1 MKTKTYTSKTL
12 SYYYTYKLFVRTR
25 LNYGHII
32 NPTIKASATKLKG
45 FNTMLLLQLLVLLE
59 EHHKLNCTM
68 NLALNYLNSGDG

>member
-1 MKTKTYTSKTL
+1 M
-12 SYYYTYKLFVRTR
+12 
-25 LNYGHII
+25 I
-32 NPTIKASATKLKG
+32 NPTIKASATKFNTKG